1 MRNVAMNHISSIFRS
16 KVLSS
21 LFLGSILLLLSACG
35 DLSETKVDG
44 YGLPVVQI
52 EMNSETLGLL
62 LGQVT
67 SKRPVAADVKM
78 QGDIKMKC
86 EVSFAGQSSLNDYR
100 KSLNLRSCKNHPS
113 DQTRF
118 RLAAQ
123 NRDKTTNKAIL
134 AYEMFARSGM
144 TVPTTELVSAYVN
157 HDFLG
162 VYLLTEP
169 ISSEYFHRRGIKVA
183 DIYQSKFGNAG
194 FRKEFSSN
202 LSEAFDYEGDGKD
215 NYAAL
220 QGVYKSLWDNLS
232 DEEFERRINL
242 QIDVD
247 NFMSYMATAV
257 YSAHWDGFDNNYFM
271 ALDKSKRKLIVSP
284 WDLDRVWEK
293 AFEYNPADF
302 LPRNQLL
309 LRMMTIPSFKSVF
322 VTKLD
327 FLLTN
332 FPLDVQLAN
341 FEMKKA
347 HSYAALSMDKINGPD
362 LDQSFEAFKEQ
373 IVVWNN
379 KVRLFR
385 ETLAP

>member
-1 MRNVAMNHISSIFRS
+1 MTPVGSIFPW
-16 KVLSS
+16 KNTV
-21 LFLGSILLLLSACG
+21 SILVAALLLLLNACG
-35 DLSETKVDG
+35 DLRETKVDG

-67 SKRPVAADVKM
+67 SKRPVAAEVKM
-78 QGDIKMKC
+78 QGDIKMNC

-100 KSLNLRSCKNHPS
+100 KSLNLRSCKNHPLE
-113 DQTRF
+113 QTRF

-123 NRDKTTNKAIL
+123 NRDKTTNRAIL
-134 AYEMFARSGM
+134 AYEMFARTGM

-162 VYLLTEP
+162 VYLLSEP
-169 ISSEYFHRRGIKVA
+169 ISSEYFNRRGIRVA

-202 LSEAFDYEGDGKD
+202 LSAAFDYEGDGKD

-257 YSAHWDGFDNNYFM
+257 FSAHWDGFDNNYFM
-271 ALDKSKRKLIVSP
+271 ALDRTKRKLIVAP

-309 LRMMTIPSFKSVF
+309 LRMMAIPSFRKVF
-322 VTKLD
+322 VAKLD
-327 FLLTN
+327 FLMTN
-332 FPLDVQLAN
+332 FPAEVQLSNLAL
-341 FEMKKA
+341 KKA
-347 HSYAALSMDKINGPD
+347 HSQAALAMDKINGPD
-362 LDQSFEAFKEQ
+362 LEASFDGFEEQ
-373 IVVWNN
+373 ITVWNE
-379 KVRLFR
+379 KILAFR
-385 ETLAP
+385 NTLSE

>member
-1 MRNVAMNHISSIFRS
+1 MSHVSSICLRNSAF
-16 KVLSS
+16 S
-21 LFLGSILLLLSACG
+21 LLVSVFILMLTACG
-35 DLSETKVDG
+35 DLRESKVDG

-67 SKRPVAADVKM
+67 SKRPVAAEVKM
-78 QGDIKMKC
+78 QGDVKMKC

-100 KSLNLRSCKNHPS
+100 KSLNLRACKNHPS
-113 DQTRF
+113 EQTRF

-123 NRDKTTNKAIL
+123 NRDKTTNRAIL
-134 AYEMFARSGM
+134 AYEMFARTGM

-169 ISSEYFHRRGIKVA
+169 ISSEYFHRRGIRVA

-220 QGVYKSLWDNLS
+220 QGVYKTLWDNLS
-232 DEEFERRINL
+232 DEEFERRIEM

-257 YSAHWDGFDNNYFM
+257 YTAHWDGFDNNYFM
-271 ALDKSKRKLIVSP
+271 ALDKTKRKLIVAP

-293 AFEYNPADF
+293 AFEFNPADF
-302 LPRNQLL
+302 LSRNQLL
-309 LRMMTIPSFKSVF
+309 FRMMTISSFRKVF
-322 VTKLD
+322 ASKLD
-327 FLLTN
+327 LLLEN
-332 FPLDVQLAN
+332 FPVEVQLSN
-341 FEMKKA
+341 LEMKKA
-347 HSYAALSMDKINGPD
+347 HSQSALAMDKVNGPD
-362 LDQSFEAFKEQ
+362 LEASFDGFEEQ
-373 IVVWNN
+373 IKVWNE
-379 KVRLFR
+379 KIRTFR
-385 ETLAP
+385 NTIAE

>member
-1 MRNVAMNHISSIFRS
+1 MTHNISFFRLKHS
-16 KVLSS
+16 FSA
-21 LFLGSILLLLSACG
+21 FTMGILLFLSACG
-35 DLSETKVDG
+35 DMNESKVEG

-67 SKRPVAADVKM
+67 SKRPVAAEVKM

-100 KSLNLRSCKNHPS
+100 KSLNLRSCKNHPQE
-113 DQTRF
+113 QTRF

-123 NRDKTTNKAIL
+123 NRDKTTNRALL
-134 AYEMFARSGM
+134 AYEMFARTGLS
-144 TVPTTELVSAYVN
+144 VPTTELVAAYMN
-157 HDFLG
+157 HDYLG

-169 ISSEYFHRRGIKVA
+169 ISSEYFQRRGIQVA

-215 NYAAL
+215 NYSAL
-220 QGVYKSLWDNLS
+220 QGIYKSLWDNLS

-242 QIDVD
+242 QIDVE
-247 NFMSYMATAV
+247 NFMAYMATAV
-257 YSAHWDGFDNNYFM
+257 YTAHWDGFDNNYFM
-271 ALDKSKRKLIVSP
+271 ALDKTKKKLIVAP

-293 AFEYNPADF
+293 AFEFSPADF

-309 LRMMTIPSFKSVF
+309 FRMMTIESFRKVF
-322 VTKLD
+322 IKKIDLLLAD
-327 FLLTN
+327 FT
-332 FPLDVQLAN
+332 VEKQLSN
-341 FEMKKA
+341 LQIKKIY
-347 HSYAALSMDKINGPD
+347 SKTALAQDKINGPD
-362 LDQSFEAFKEQ
+362 LEESFSGFEEQ
-373 IVVWNN
+373 ITVWNE
-379 KVRLFR
+379 KIRAFR
-385 ETLAP
+385 NTLAD